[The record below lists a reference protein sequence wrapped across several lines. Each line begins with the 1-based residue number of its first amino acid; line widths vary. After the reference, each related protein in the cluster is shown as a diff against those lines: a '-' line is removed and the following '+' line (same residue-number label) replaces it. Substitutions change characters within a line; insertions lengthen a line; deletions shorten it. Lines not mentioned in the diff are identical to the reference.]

1 MKRLNAL
8 LLSTLSLLFV
18 FSGCSV
24 LQTENKKDLTYGNY
38 EFYSMNTV
46 VSMSIEGNNS
56 EKAFSAA
63 RQRTLELENKWS
75 VTIDTSEVFAINSA
89 NGDSVTVSNDTLGLI
104 NFSLGISKRTSGAFE
119 PTIYPIVKLWGF
131 TTREFYVPTNE
142 EIENA
147 LKFVGYEKVSLN
159 GNEIT
164 LPVGMSLDFGAVGK
178 GYALD
183 EALTVLKNHE
193 ISSALVNF
201 GGNIGLIGDKNG
213 EPWKIGVKSPTE
225 AADFGTLYLSDC
237 AIATSGNYQRYFED
251 ENGKRYGHIMNP
263 LTGTPME
270 SDILSVTVV
279 AKDGKVCD
287 ALATAIYVMGIEK
300 AFELYRHSTDFELLI
315 LDTKNTVYL
324 TEGLSSVF
332 TLDNDSFTVNMVKRE
347 VI

>member
-1 MKRLNAL
+1 MKRLTAL
-8 LLSTLSLLFV
+8 LLSSLSLFFV

-24 LQTENKKDLTYGNY
+24 LQLESEKNVFYNDY
-38 EFYSMNTV
+38 EFYSMDTV
-46 VSMSIEGNNS
+46 VSMSIGGTNS
-56 EKAFSAA
+56 GKAYNAA
-63 RQRTLELENKWS
+63 LQRTLELENKWS
-75 VTIDTSEVFAINSA
+75 VTIDTSEVFAINNA
-89 NGDSVTVSNDTLGLI
+89 NGESVTVSDDTLGLL
-104 NFSLGISKRTSGAFE
+104 NFSLGISKRTGGAFE

-131 TTREFYVPTNE
+131 TTRKFYVPTSE

-147 LKFVGYEKVSLN
+147 LKFVGYEKVTLN
-159 GNEIT
+159 GNEIS

-183 EALTVLKNHE
+183 ETLTVLKSYE
-193 ISSALVNF
+193 ISSALINF

-213 EPWKIGVKSPTE
+213 EPWKIGVKSPNE

-237 AIATSGNYQRYFED
+237 AIATSGNYQRNFED
-251 ENGKRYGHIMNP
+251 KNGNRYGHIMNP

-287 ALATAIYVMGIEK
+287 ALATAIYVMGMDK
-300 AFELYRHSTDFELLI
+300 AFELYRNSTDFELLI
-315 LDTKNTVYL
+315 LDTNNSIYL

-332 TLDNDSFTVNMVKRE
+332 TLDNDSFTVNTVKRE